1 MKDRERQVPV
11 PIRLYTMSDP
21 DSVGE
26 HSDKKVNQVT
36 DPQGL
41 PGDEAGG
48 AEDVVEGGQNVFY
61 SVDSVPPIHLM
72 VLFGL
77 QQALMTLGGTLSLPF
92 ILASLFC
99 PENENEVRAQLLS
112 ITMFMCGIAT
122 ILQCVLGVRLP
133 IIQGGSHT
141 FVAPIVVMMTLDQF
155 KCPTDEING
164 LHGNHSLAIPWE
176 RRIREVQGNLIL
188 ASITQVVV
196 GGLGLIGL
204 ILRFV
209 GPLTIA
215 PTISLIGLSLTHVV
229 SDFCDKQ
236 WGIALLTVAL
246 LILFSNVMNKVQVP
260 VPSFSLKR
268 KCHMTTLP
276 IFQLFPVVLTIAIVW
291 LFSYVL
297 TELEVFPNNST
308 EPSFQART
316 DSRLDILY
324 DSSWFQFPLPLPFGM
339 PTFSA
344 AGYMGMLAATLS
356 SIFESV
362 GDYFAAS
369 RFSEAPVPP
378 PHAINRGIFIE
389 GFASIIS
396 GLMGAGHATTSY
408 SGNIGI
414 IGITKIA
421 SRAVFVTAGVLLV
434 LWGVVGKVGAVLA
447 LIPDPI
453 VGGTLLLG
461 LGMVASVGISVLQF
475 CELFSTRNITI
486 IGVSFLMGL
495 MIPQWLIENEAIVK
509 TGSAELDQ
517 VIKVLFGTASFTGGF
532 IGFVL
537 DNIVPGTEY
546 ERGLKR
552 WVEVKGSQQKGDEA
566 TLYSFPVLT
575 SILERMRCCGYFPL
589 SPTFTSCR
597 RPRHLNY
604 DVKNENIDLKDVK
617 TV

>member
-1 MKDRERQVPV
+1 MPV
-11 PIRLYTMSDP
+11 VIRLYMMSDP

-26 HSDKKVNQVT
+26 HSDKRDKKVT
-36 DPQGL
+36 DPQDL
-41 PGDEAGG
+41 PGDEAGVEEG
-48 AEDVVEGGQNVFY
+48 VVKGDTGQTVFY
-61 SVDSVPPIHLM
+61 SVDSVPPVHLM
-72 VLFGL
+72 ILFGL
-77 QQALMTLGGTLSLPF
+77 QQALMTLGGTLSVPF
-92 ILASLFC
+92 ILTSLFC

-122 ILQCVLGVRLP
+122 ILQSVLGVRLP

-141 FVAPIVVMMTLDQF
+141 FMAPIVVMMTLDQF
-155 KCPTDEING
+155 KCPTDEMNG

-188 ASITQVVV
+188 ASITQVLV

-229 SDFCDKQ
+229 SNFCDKQ
-236 WGIALLTVAL
+236 WGIALL
-246 LILFSNVMNKVQVP
+246 
-260 VPSFSLKR
+260 
-268 KCHMTTLP
+268 KCHMTKLP

-291 LFSYVL
+291 LFSFVL
-297 TELEVFPNNST
+297 TELDVFPNNST
-308 EPSFQART
+308 EPSFRART
-316 DSRLDILY
+316 DSRVDILY
-324 DSSWFQFPLPLPFGM
+324 DAAWFQFPLPLPFGM

-396 GLMGAGHATTSY
+396 GLMGTGHATTSY
-408 SGNIGI
+408 SGNIGM

-421 SRAVFVTAGVLLV
+421 SRAVFVTAGLMLV
-434 LWGVVGKVGAVLA
+434 LWGVLGKVGAVLA

-461 LGMVASVGISVLQF
+461 LGMVASVGISVLRF
-475 CELFSTRNITI
+475 CEMFSTRNITI

-495 MIPQWLIENEAIVK
+495 MIPQWLNENEAIVK
-509 TGSAELDQ
+509 TGSADLDQ

-532 IGFVL
+532 IGFLL

-552 WVEVKGSQQKGDEA
+552 WVEIKSSSHKGDEA
-566 TLYSFPVLT
+566 TLYSIPALT
-575 SILERMRCCGYFPL
+575 SMLERVRCCSYFPL

-597 RPRHLNY
+597 GPRHSKNY
-604 DVKNENIDLKDVK
+604 DVKNDSIDLKDVK